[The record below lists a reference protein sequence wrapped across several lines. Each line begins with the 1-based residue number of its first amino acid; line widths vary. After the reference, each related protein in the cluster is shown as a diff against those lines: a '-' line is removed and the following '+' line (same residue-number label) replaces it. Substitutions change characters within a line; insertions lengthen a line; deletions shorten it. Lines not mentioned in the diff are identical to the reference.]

1 MGALNENELATVV
14 MDVAFEIHRK
24 LGPGLLESA
33 YRAVLLH
40 ELRRRGLAVEAE
52 VPIPLVWDGVYVDV
66 GYRADLV
73 VEGKLIVELKSTEH
87 VAPVHKKKLLTYL
100 RIADCRLGLLINF
113 GSELLKNGISRVVNQ
128 LEE

>member
-40 ELRRRGLAVEAE
+40 ELRRRALAVEAE